1 MWFKGIKKLWCGQ
14 SARCGAV
21 FDTSRLRLMLAHA
34 QQYRHPRNAKQHI
47 HTLPLTSSHYTEVC
61 LASQRKH
68 AASPVVRRSTPARSR
83 CFKIS
88 LVILG

>member
-1 MWFKGIKKLWCGQ
+1 
-14 SARCGAV
+14 
-21 FDTSRLRLMLAHA
+21 MLAHA

-47 HTLPLTSSHYTEVC
+47 HTLLLTSSHYTEVC

-88 LVILG
+88 LAILGKFPASFCLERASLAGLALFCCLVLLESR